1 MISGKLKM
9 NDTDKKYAEAIA
21 FFRNKSFADH
31 SDVMAV
37 LFRAR
42 LYAEQ
47 GKYEKA
53 KELALLLA
61 ESDQKSLMDYIE
73 KCKR

>member
-1 MISGKLKM
+1 MAQG
-9 NDTDKKYAEAIA
+9 NPQNAGE
-21 FFRNKSFADH
+21 FRQK
-31 SDVMAV
+31 
-37 LFRAR
+37 R
-42 LYAEQ
+42 LQGSVRLAQLLLNEGWLRLEQ

-73 KCKR
+73 KCRH